1 MVEYKQGTIHCTR
14 GDTGTLR
21 FKHKVNGVPYTFQ
34 AGDKLVLTVKPKNG
48 FNKEEVAM
56 RITTTVTEPTEIC
69 PIVITKEDSKIGGL
83 INKEVTYWYDVVLNE
98 GQTILGYDESGPK
111 EFILYPESGE

>member
-34 AGDKLVLTVKPKNG
+34 VGDKLVLTVKPKNG
-48 FNKEEVAM
+48 FD
-56 RITTTVTEPTEIC
+56 R
-69 PIVITKEDSKIGGL
+69 G
-83 INKEVTYWYDVVLNE
+83 INE
-98 GQTILGYDESGPK
+98 
-111 EFILYPESGE
+111 